1 MAIPST
7 KEIVTLLSASDAFS
21 GTPEKELNALAELFT
36 ERPVYDGEVIT
47 EEDATGGDVYLV
59 LDGLF
64 RVFTGDDLDDDDDFG
79 GGDDDDDDFGGGGGG
94 RRGSLAQER
103 LLQRG
108 DVFGE
113 IAAMTGGRRMAT
125 VRAASEGLLL
135 VLTKDDFHRVLQNSP
150 EMVES
155 ICNSMAR
162 YFDED

>member
-1 MAIPST
+1 MAIPPT

-21 GTPEKELNALAELFT
+21 GTPERELNALAELFT
-36 ERPVYDGEVIT
+36 ERSVYDGEVIT

-64 RVFTGDDLDDDDDFG
+64 RVITGADLADDDDEDS
-79 GGDDDDDDFGGGGGG
+79 GGDDDDDGFGGGGLGLG
-94 RRGSLAQER
+94 ASAQVR

-125 VRAASEGLLL
+125 VRAASEGRLL
-135 VLTKDDFHRVLQNSP
+135 VLGKDDFHRVLKNSP

>member
-1 MAIPST
+1 MAIPPT
-7 KEIVTLLSASDAFS
+7 KEIITLLRASDAFS
-21 GTPEKELNALAELFT
+21 GTPEKELKALAELFT

-64 RVFTGDDLDDDDDFG
+64 RVFTGADLDDDDDFG
-79 GGDDDDDDFGGGGGG
+79 GGDDDDDFAVGA
-94 RRGSLAQER
+94 RRVGSLAQER

-135 VLTKDDFHRVLQNSP
+135 VLTKEDFHRVLRNSP

>member
-7 KEIVTLLSASDAFS
+7 KEIITLLSASDAFS
-21 GTPEKELNALAELFT
+21 GTPEKELNALAKLFT

-64 RVFTGDDLDDDDDFG
+64 RVFTGVDLDDDDDFG
-79 GGDDDDDDFGGGGGG
+79 GGG
-94 RRGSLAQER
+94 RRAGSLAQER